1 VPSDLAGAAYPSFMA
16 GASLSDVAKVAVD
29 DFQRGTGGAITTV
42 MARDLLTIVELALL
56 TAVRE
61 ERRGCAAECSRR
73 AELWEKTAE
82 RSETTEQLRHEAQS
96 RANEARYLADLI
108 ASRR

>member
-1 VPSDLAGAAYPSFMA
+1 VTSDLAGAEYPSFMA

-29 DFQRGTGGAITTV
+29 DFQTGTGGAITTV

-61 ERRGCAAECSRR
+61 ERRGCAAESRR

-108 ASRR
+108 AFRR